1 MTAGDLSA
9 LVQQFLLFHGARY
22 TSRADEE
29 NWKTVPVTLQVP
41 PQPIEALQLAA
52 GPWVVVPW
60 RLAGAD
66 HLQVWLE
73 RLAAS
78 GSRPRVLVLAQ
89 DRALL
94 AEHHVLQL
102 ATAHRLDIVALCADP
117 PGVTGTAQAA
127 LVAHAFDADMQR
139 SMASCNPL
147 VHLAAT
153 GDARDPQVFLER
165 LRHAAPQVPVTRSM
179 TGINVLVYAAMVF
192 AAAARP
198 EGGLWSTV
206 AGGFG
211 TGQLVAWGANATG
224 HMAAEPWRLLTSAF
238 LHGNL
243 LHIAMNLLALWQLG
257 AMAERLLGSRAFGA
271 AYLLSA
277 LGGAVASFGWH
288 ALQGGPSVSVGASG
302 AVFGVLGATVGF
314 ALARRDTIPSHVY
327 RALLRSGGMFVLIN
341 VGLGLAVPVID
352 NAAHLGGLVTGTAA
366 GAALSRELPPGPQPQ
381 LGTQAAIAVGFLLVL
396 GIVFRVA
403 LGLAG

>member
-1 MTAGDLSA
+1 MNAGDLSA

-22 TSRADEE
+22 TSRVDEE

-41 PQPIEALQLAA
+41 AQPIDALQLAA
-52 GPWVVVPW
+52 GEWVVVPW

-66 HLQVWLE
+66 HLQLWLE
-73 RLAAS
+73 RLSAS
-78 GSRPRVLVLAQ
+78 GSRPRVIVLTQ
-89 DRALL
+89 DRPLA
-94 AEHHVLQL
+94 AEHHVTQL
-102 ATAHRLDIVALCADP
+102 ANAHRLELVALTADP
-117 PGVTGTAQAA
+117 PGVAGTAQAA
-127 LVAHAFDADMQR
+127 LVVHAFDADMQR
-139 SMASCNPL
+139 SMAACNPL

-165 LRHAAPQVPVTRSM
+165 LRHAAPQVPVTRAM
-179 TGINVLVYAAMVF
+179 TALNLLVYVAMVF

-211 TGQLVAWGANATG
+211 TAQLVGWGANASG
-224 HMAAEPWRLLTSAF
+224 HMADQPWRLLSSAF

-243 LHIAMNLLALWQLG
+243 LHIAMNMMALWQLG

-271 AYLLSA
+271 AYVLSA

-288 ALQGGPSVSVGASG
+288 ALQVGPSVSVGASG

-314 ALARRDTIPSHVY
+314 ALARRDTIPAHVY
-327 RALLRSGGMFVLIN
+327 RSLLRSGGMFVLIN

-352 NAAHLGGLVTGTAA
+352 NAAHLGGLIVGTAA
-366 GAALSRELPPGPQPQ
+366 GAALSRELPPGPQPA
-381 LGTQAAIAVGFLLVL
+381 LGVQAAIVLGFLLVL
-396 GIVFRVA
+396 GVAFRVS
-403 LGLAG
+403 LGLDG